1 MKLAEALQARA
12 DLNVRIQELR
22 GRICDNALVQ
32 EGEKPQED
40 PKALLQNLEECLR
53 EWETL
58 VSRINLTNCRTL
70 CEGRTL
76 TEQISRRDALK
87 IRIAALR
94 EAANAASQGAR
105 RASRTEIRVLSS
117 LEVPFLQKQADQA
130 SAELRSLDNRIQE
143 TNWTTE
149 LL

>member
-58 VSRINLTNCRTL
+58 VSRINLTNCRTQ

-117 LEVPFLQKQADQA
+117 LEVPSLQRQADQA